1 MNEELKI
8 NVILGGFALFLWG
21 IKQLGD
27 GFREAAGPKIRD
39 YIAKYTGSLM
49 SSILVGTIITALMQS
64 STAATVISLSLVR
77 ANLMSAQ
84 QAIGISVGANLGTTV
99 TALMTGLNIEALGYY
114 FTFLG
119 VIVMFLAKKKKHQ
132 SYGQIIF
139 GFGITFVGL
148 DLMGEQLLL
157 LKDYPQFERFLI
169 KMSSQPWLALLAGT
183 LATALTNSSMAV
195 VVLVQKIYAGGGMS
209 MAAASGFVFGSNI
222 GTTLT
227 AVLASV
233 GASADTKRAGWF
245 HALYNIFGAV
255 LTMFFVHPYS
265 DFILWLNNKVNGSA
279 EMAIGLNHFVFN
291 LLWVF
296 AIIPFIPASIR
307 LLEWMIPDTEEK
319 EAHAELETLDENLIE
334 TFPEAALSLSK
345 RQTMEMAKLARQS
358 FETSFV
364 YLDKHDSEDYRFHE
378 ELESMINKLDH
389 DLTRYLLKLGKE
401 ANLSEDHRMTLTAY
415 LEVVNNLERIG
426 DLSINLSEM
435 YQRIFEHEED
445 FSFEAREDLEMMYQL
460 IMNLYDRS
468 IALFE
473 EGTLKDKE
481 RVFQDEE
488 YINLIEKKYREK
500 HFRRMADGLCPTEV
514 ASSLFTDILSHL
526 ERIADHSINIVKQ
539 SEMAI
544 LEKEAQEKRGFI

>member
-1 MNEELKI
+1 MENELKI

-49 SSILVGTIITALMQS
+49 SSIIVGTIITALMQS

-77 ANLMSAQ
+77 ANLMTAK

-99 TALMTGLNIEALGYY
+99 TALMTGLNIEAVGYY
-114 FTFLG
+114 FTFIG
-119 VIVMFLAKKKKHQ
+119 VIALFLTKKKKHK
-132 SYGQIIF
+132 SYGQVLF

-157 LKDYPQFERFLI
+157 LKDYPQFEAFLVQ
-169 KMSSQPWLALLAGT
+169 MSSRPWLALLAGT
-183 LATALTNSSMAV
+183 VATAVTNSSMAV

-245 HALYNIFGAV
+245 HALYNVLGAV

-265 DFILWLNNKVNGSA
+265 NFILWLNEQIQGSP

-307 LLEWMIPDTEEK
+307 FLEWMIPDIEEK
-319 EAHAELETLDENLIE
+319 EAQAELEPLDESLI
-334 TFPEAALSLSK
+334 TALPEAAMSLSK
-345 RQTMEMAKLARQS
+345 RQTIEMAKLSRQS
-358 FETSFV
+358 FQTSLL
-364 YLDKHDSEDYRFHE
+364 YLEKRDPEDFTFHQ
-378 ELESMINKLDH
+378 ELEVMINKLDRE
-389 DLTRYLLKLGKE
+389 LTRYLLEIGKE
-401 ANLSEDHRMTLTAY
+401 ANLTEDNRMALNAY
-415 LEVVNNLERIG
+415 LEAVNNLERIG

-435 YQRIFEHEED
+435 YQRIFEHEES
-445 FSFEAREDLEMMYQL
+445 FSPSAMEDLNMMYQL
-460 IMNLYDRS
+460 ILDLYDRS
-468 IALFE
+468 IAIFQ
-473 EGTLKDKE
+473 EGNLKEKE
-481 RVFQDEE
+481 RVYRDEE
-488 YINLIEKKYREK
+488 YINLIERKYREK
-500 HFRRMADGLCPTEV
+500 HFQRMSDGLCPTEV
-514 ASSLFTDILSHL
+514 ASSLYTDILSHL

-539 SEMAI
+539 SEVAI
-544 LEKEAQEKRGFI
+544 LEKEIHDGIFI